1 MVPAVETDIYIM
13 SWPGQSSRVP
23 AGRCPFMWAQSL
35 FIISKLLY
43 EGFIVPSELDP
54 LNRRITHVVKPEN
67 CVQVVVLTEDEKI
80 QSLLLKEGISLQT
93 QKEASPF
100 QVKEAHVLA
109 DLYKFLG
116 RSKKLGL
123 TGLLL
128 CLI

>member
-1 MVPAVETDIYIM
+1 
-13 SWPGQSSRVP
+13 
-23 AGRCPFMWAQSL
+23 MWAQSL